1 MSTAADRIT
10 EQRRLQK
17 LRQNDPTIAQQ
28 SIATLKA
35 DVDRLTE
42 GVAYWEKQGNAK
54 NTIECRQ
61 SLKQAEQ
68 ELSRLEATLPPPPDD
83 AA

>member
-10 EQRRLQK
+10 EERRLQK
-17 LRQNDPTIAQQ
+17 LRKDDPAIAQQ
-28 SIATLKA
+28 SIAALKA

-42 GVAYWEKQGNAK
+42 GVAYWENQGNAK

-68 ELSRLEATLPPPPDD
+68 ALSRLEATLPPPDD